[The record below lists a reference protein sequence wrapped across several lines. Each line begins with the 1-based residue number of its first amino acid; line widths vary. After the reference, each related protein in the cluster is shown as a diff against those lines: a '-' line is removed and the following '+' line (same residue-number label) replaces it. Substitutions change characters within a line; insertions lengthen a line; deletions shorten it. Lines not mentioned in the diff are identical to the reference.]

1 GSRCSSSCA
10 SPSTFATVPT
20 CTRWESTADAAC
32 VAPPCSTHPLVGARR
47 RSRHSARRLDV
58 ALQPDIEDGQPSTL
72 HLEKGPRVRYRL
84 ALRGRPAEGRD
95 RPGTGGGGDAR
106 STLDGARTAAPL
118 PLRAQRAAKRGAKSE
133 GVLIASPPSLCYP
146 PRQFST

>member
-1 GSRCSSSCA
+1 RSRSA
-10 SPSTFATVPT
+10 AVRT

-32 VAPPCSTHPLVGARR
+32 VAPPCSTHPLVDSRR

-58 ALQPDIEDGQPSTL
+58 ALQPDTEDGQPSTL

-84 ALRGRPAEGRD
+84 ALRGRPAEGSE
-95 RPGTGGGGDAR
+95 RPGTGGGGEAR
-106 STLDGARTAAPL
+106 SILDRARTSAPL
-118 PLRAQRAAKRGAKSE
+118 PLRAQRAAQRGAKSE
-133 GVLIASPPSLCYP
+133 GVLIASHPSLCYP